1 VGCAV
6 SCIEDATGSKCT
18 AKSLKRFDG
27 AAQPVQTLERAPGA
41 PVNIDVLYGSVL
53 VQRSISGKVEVQ
65 FSPFVYAGYDEQVSA
80 NQQLA
85 QNLRTSATAAGGV
98 TVSVQRAGGTNGLG
112 ANTVVRLPD
121 DFDGTLTVV
130 NHGDGPLNEFEV
142 KIEHVGRANAL
153 NVTNQSLVG
162 DCWIQGGPSVH
173 STTVQCG
180 EQISVFDVSDDVNI
194 TDSEEM
200 YDDAAPAITLRVAA
214 ISPGSHGGKITSTSG
229 AISATFPS
237 AGGFILNAKSPVKG
251 SVQEGALPAKCTRAE
266 TSPAAKTITCGAGP
280 TYELTAGAKPEYP
293 VEPKDSNVIIAYQ

>member
-1 VGCAV
+1 MKAVLASVVASLVGVCAVPALVGCAV

-130 NHGDGPLNEFEV
+130 NHGD
-142 KIEHVGRANAL
+142 
-153 NVTNQSLVG
+153 
-162 DCWIQGGPSVH
+162 
-173 STTVQCG
+173 
-180 EQISVFDVSDDVNI
+180 
-194 TDSEEM
+194 
-200 YDDAAPAITLRVAA
+200 
-214 ISPGSHGGKITSTSG
+214 
-229 AISATFPS
+229 
-237 AGGFILNAKSPVKG
+237 
-251 SVQEGALPAKCTRAE
+251 
-266 TSPAAKTITCGAGP
+266 
-280 TYELTAGAKPEYP
+280 
-293 VEPKDSNVIIAYQ
+293 